1 MLALKCSQAKRAA
14 FSVPQ
19 PLSGTQKLAVI
30 ILQLILRR
38 NCMDMTIL
46 QIWRRNFLLLVIL
59 LLGSSLLWQ
68 ASGQSA
74 GSTSTST
81 GDSLELHLGNG
92 YEALRQ
98 ERYEEA
104 EREFRAALAIDSG
117 LAMRARFPLAVAL
130 FEQHK
135 LNESRHEF
143 ETVRQAVGERPGILY
158 YLGRLDFQGQ
168 DYKGAVENLN
178 KASSHPPYPDT
189 AFYLGL
195 AYLKLGS
202 NQDAE
207 KWFKKAIE
215 LNPEDSRADYELATL
230 YRKEG
235 RQEEANQAFLRSKEN
250 RTQSYKQSQ
259 LKWEC
264 AQELDRGPGEST
276 ASICEQLYDP
286 NDAKALTALGIL
298 YGQHGELEKALKPL
312 QRAAE
317 LDPRSPQMQY
327 NLALTYFQLK
337 RFEDARRSLEEAVQR
352 WPDLF
357 PLNALYGA
365 VLWNLG
371 SVPPAYQAL
380 RHAHQLNPQDK
391 STTALLYQDAL
402 ELAKQSEEAA
412 ADSEALRYLQEA
424 ASLVPTAPEPHQRM
438 AVIYKRTGRPE
449 QAHKEEQKAEKIIK
463 SSRN

>member
-1 MLALKCSQAKRAA
+1 
-14 FSVPQ
+14 
-19 PLSGTQKLAVI
+19 
-30 ILQLILRR
+30 
-38 NCMDMTIL
+38 MDMTIL
-46 QIWRRNFLLLVIL
+46 QTGRRSFLLLAL
-59 LLGSSLLWQ
+59 LLMGSSLLWQ
-68 ASGQSA
+68 ASGQNP
-74 GSTSTST
+74 GSRSTTT

-104 EREFRAALAIDSG
+104 EREFRAALVIDPG

-135 LNESRHEF
+135 SNESRREF
-143 ETVRQAVGERPGILY
+143 EKVRQAVGERPGISY

-178 KASSHPPYPDT
+178 KAISSPPYPDT

-195 AYLKLGS
+195 AYLRRGS
-202 NQDAE
+202 DQDAE

-215 LNPEDSRADYELATL
+215 LDPEDSRAEYELATL

-250 RTQSYKQSQ
+250 KAQSFKQSQ
-259 LKWEC
+259 LKWQC
-264 AQELDRGPGEST
+264 AQELDRATSADT
-276 ASICEQLYDP
+276 TSICDQLYDP
-286 NDAKALTALGIL
+286 DDAKALTALGIL
-298 YGQHGELEKALKPL
+298 YGQHGDFEKALKPL

-327 NLALTYFQLK
+327 NLALTYSQLK
-337 RFEDARRSLEEAVQR
+337 RFEDARGALAGAVQR

-371 SVPPAYQAL
+371 SVLPAYQAL
-380 RHAHQLNPQDK
+380 RQAHQLNPQDK
-391 STTALLYQDAL
+391 STTSLLYQATF
-402 ELAKQSEEAA
+402 ELAKRSEEAA
-412 ADSEALRYLQEA
+412 ADTEALRYLKEA

-438 AVIYKRTGRPE
+438 AMIYRRTDRPE
-449 QAHKEEQKAEKIIK
+449 QANKEEQEAKRILK

>member
-1 MLALKCSQAKRAA
+1 MLAPKSSQTKPARSSA
-14 FSVPQ
+14 Q
-19 PLSGTQKLAVI
+19 RQSGTQKLAMI
-30 ILQLILRR
+30 ILQLILWR
-38 NCMDMTIL
+38 NYMDKTMSRT
-46 QIWRRNFLLLVIL
+46 WRRSFFLLATL
-59 LLGSSLLWQ
+59 LLGSSPLWQ

-74 GSTSTST
+74 GSRSTST
-81 GDSLELHLGNG
+81 GESPELHLGNG

-104 EREFRAALAIDSG
+104 EKEFRAALVIDPG
-117 LAMRARFPLAVAL
+117 LSLRARFPLAVAL

-135 LNESRHEF
+135 SNKARHEF
-143 ETVRQAVGERPGILY
+143 ETVRKEVGDRPGILY

-168 DYKGAVENLN
+168 NYKGAVENLN
-178 KASSHPPYPDT
+178 KASSHPPFPDT

-215 LNPEDSRADYELATL
+215 LNPEDSQAAYELGTV

-250 RTQSYKQSQ
+250 RTRSYKQSQ
-259 LKWEC
+259 LKWQC
-264 AQELDRGPGEST
+264 AQALDSGPSEDT
-276 ASICEQLYDP
+276 ASICAQVYDP

-298 YGQHGELEKALKPL
+298 YGQHGAFEKALNPL
-312 QRAAE
+312 QKAAE
-317 LDPRSPQMQY
+317 LDPGSPQMQY
-327 NLALTYFQLK
+327 NLALTYSQLK
-337 RFEDARRSLEEAVQR
+337 RFEDARKALEGAVQR

-371 SVPPAYQAL
+371 SVLPAYQAL
-380 RHAHQLNPQDK
+380 HHAHQLNSQDQG
-391 STTALLYQDAL
+391 TTALLYQSAL
-402 ELAKQSEEAA
+402 ELAKRSEEAA

-424 ASLVPTAPEPHQRM
+424 ASLAPGSAEPHQHM
-438 AVIYKRTGRPE
+438 AMIYKRTGRPE
-449 QAHKEEQKAEKIIK
+449 QANREEQKAEKLLK

>member
-1 MLALKCSQAKRAA
+1 M
-14 FSVPQ
+14 
-19 PLSGTQKLAVI
+19 I

-38 NCMDMTIL
+38 NCKDMTIL
-46 QIWRRNFLLLVIL
+46 QTWRRNFLLVMVL
-59 LLGSSLLWQ
+59 LLGGSVSWQ

-74 GSTSTST
+74 GSKSTPT

-98 ERYEEA
+98 ERYGEA
-104 EREFRAALAIDSG
+104 EKEFRAALVIDPG
-117 LAMRARFPLAVAL
+117 LTMRARFPLAVAL

-135 LNESRHEF
+135 SNESRHEF
-143 ETVRQAVGERPGILY
+143 ETVRQEAGERPGILY
-158 YLGRLDFQGQ
+158 YLGRLDFEGQ
-168 DYKGAVENLN
+168 NYKGAVENLS

-195 AYLKLGS
+195 AYLKLGL

-207 KWFKKAIE
+207 KWLKKAIE
-215 LNPEDSRADYELATL
+215 LNPEDSQAEYELATL

-235 RQEEANQAFLRSKEN
+235 RQAEANQAFQRSKEN
-250 RTQSYKQSQ
+250 RTRSYKQSQ
-259 LKWEC
+259 LKWQC
-264 AQELDRGPGEST
+264 AQELDRDPSENT
-276 ASICEQLYDP
+276 DSICEQLYDP

-298 YGQHGELEKALKPL
+298 YGQHGAYERALNPL

-317 LDPRSPQMQY
+317 LSPGSPQMHY

-337 RFEDARRSLEEAVQR
+337 RFEDARGALEGAVQR
-352 WPDLF
+352 WPDVF

-371 SVPPAYQAL
+371 SVLPAHEAL
-380 RHAHQLNPQDK
+380 RHAHQLNSQDK
-391 STTALLYQDAL
+391 STTALLYQAAL
-402 ELAKQSEEAA
+402 ELAKRSQESA
-412 ADSEALRYLQEA
+412 ADSEALRYLQET
-424 ASLVPTAPEPHQRM
+424 ASLDPSSAEPHQRM
-438 AVIYKRTGRPE
+438 ALIYKRTGRLE
-449 QAHKEEQKAEKIIK
+449 QANKEEQKAEKLVN

>member
-1 MLALKCSQAKRAA
+1 M
-14 FSVPQ
+14 
-19 PLSGTQKLAVI
+19 I

-38 NCMDMTIL
+38 NCMAMTIL
-46 QIWRRNFLLLVIL
+46 QTWRRSFLPLVIL

-68 ASGQSA
+68 ASGQTV
-74 GSTSTST
+74 GSRSTST

-104 EREFRAALAIDSG
+104 EKEFRAALVIDPG

-135 LNESRHEF
+135 SNESRHEF
-143 ETVRQAVGERPGILY
+143 ETVRQAAGERPGISY
-158 YLGRLDFQGQ
+158 YLGRLDFEGQ
-168 DYKGAVENLN
+168 NYKGAVENLT

-215 LNPEDSRADYELATL
+215 LNPEDSRAEYELGTL

-250 RTQSYKQSQ
+250 KAQSFKQSQ
-259 LKWEC
+259 LKWQC
-264 AQELDRGPGEST
+264 AQELDRGPSENT

-298 YGQHGELEKALKPL
+298 YGQHGDFEKALKPL

-317 LDPRSPQMQY
+317 LDPQSPQMQY

-337 RFEDARRSLEEAVQR
+337 RFEDARGSLEGAVQR

-371 SVPPAYQAL
+371 SVLPAYQAL
-380 RHAHQLNPQDK
+380 RHAHQLNSQDK
-391 STTALLYQDAL
+391 STTALLYQATL
-402 ELAKQSEEAA
+402 ELAKRSEEAA

-424 ASLVPTAPEPHQRM
+424 ASLAPTAPEPHQRM

-449 QAHKEEQKAEKIIK
+449 QANKEEQEAGKILK